1 MRAGNFVW
9 LGITAAV
16 AFAVFMIAYEVRH
29 LEERY
34 DSLEREIAEHQEAI
48 HVLRAE
54 WSYLNRP
61 ERLEALAEQ
70 HLGLK
75 PVAGR
80 QMITIDAVPA
90 RDAAPAPGDLGH
102 LVAAQGVAP

>member
-1 MRAGNFVW
+1 MRAGGFIW
-9 LGITAAV
+9 LGITGAA

-29 LEERY
+29 LEEEY
-34 DSLEREIAEHQEAI
+34 GSLTREIATHREAI
-48 HVLRAE
+48 HVLEAE

-61 ERLEALAEQ
+61 ERLEVLASE

-80 QMITIDAVPA
+80 QMMTIDAVPA
-90 RDAAPAPGDLGH
+90 RAGSPAPGDIGH
-102 LVAAQGVAP
+102 LVAAKGVEP